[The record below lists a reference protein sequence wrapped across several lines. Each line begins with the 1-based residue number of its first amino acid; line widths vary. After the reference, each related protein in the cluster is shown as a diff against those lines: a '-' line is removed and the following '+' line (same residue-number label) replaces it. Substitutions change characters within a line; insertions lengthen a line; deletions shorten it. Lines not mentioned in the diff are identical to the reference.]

1 MDFAAI
7 MFAGLVVTGGVALT
21 DRVLWAPKR
30 RNRADELRRADTP
43 DAHAIARAEREPLL
57 VEYAKAFFP
66 VILVVFLLRSFV
78 VEPFRIPSASM
89 RPTLIEGDFIL
100 VSKFTYGLRLPI
112 LDIKLMD
119 IGSPARGDVMVFR
132 YPHDTSMNYI
142 KRVVGLPGD
151 HIVYDK
157 KRLYVNG
164 KLVEETPDSDYTFED
179 AGMRTI
185 ETKALVEKLGKHRH
199 DILLDPRRGQ
209 EHMEFDVPEGQYFVM
224 GDNRDYSNDSRYWG
238 YVPDRLIVGR
248 AFLIW
253 FSWNE
258 FGGGGVNW
266 GRLGTMIP

>member
-7 MFAGLVVTGGVALT
+7 MLVGLVVTGGIALT
-21 DRVLWAPKR
+21 DRVFWVPKR
-30 RNRADELRRADTP
+30 RRRADELRRAQTP
-43 DAHAIARAEREPLL
+43 DANAIMRAEREPLL

-112 LDIKLMD
+112 LNIKVAD
-119 IGSPARGDVMVFR
+119 IGAPSRGDVMVFR

-151 HIVYDK
+151 HIVYENK
-157 KRLYVNG
+157 QIFVNG
-164 KLVEETPDSDYTFED
+164 QPVAQTPDNDYTFED
-179 AGMRTI
+179 AGRRTI
-185 ETKALVEKLGKHRH
+185 ETSMLAEQLGKHRH
-199 DILLDPRRGQ
+199 DILVDARRAQ
-209 EHMEFDVPEGQYFVM
+209 QRMEFDVPKGEYFVM

-238 YVPDRLIVGR
+238 YVPDRLVVGK
-248 AFLIW
+248 AFVVW
-253 FSWNE
+253 FSWDE
-258 FGGGGVNW
+258 LGGGGVNW
-266 GRLGTMIP
+266 ARIGTMIP